1 MIIKKEND
9 RIVIDF
15 KNEMLHTYND
25 VALDVPNDDIG
36 GELELRNLHIYG
48 SAGYSQLNFVEKVK
62 LLVVVF
68 KNIFYK

>member
-36 GELELRNLHIYG
+36 GGVRT
-48 SAGYSQLNFVEKVK
+48 
-62 LLVVVF
+62 
-68 KNIFYK
+68 